1 MSATQTTRK
10 ALYVFDSGIPD
21 LQKLLAGLGADQR
34 VAILDSGS
42 DGVLQLA
49 DALSGESGLDAIH
62 LFSHGS
68 AGSLWLGSTVLYQ
81 ANLSGYSAAL
91 AQIGSALSDS
101 GDLLLYGCNVAQ
113 GDSGQAFIE
122 QLAAATGADVAASTN
137 LTGATAL
144 GGDWVLEANTSSIE
158 TTTITQEKPSFPLPW
173 RLPFAI
179 PPIAESAKSIAHN
192 GMKNWGYH
200 LKPISPRVSH
210 SSAAPSRPKTWP
222 VRRPQFQSRDLGW
235 IWPLTRRALQACKWR
250 VLQEAQHSLKILN
263 H

>member
-68 AGSLWLGSTVLYQ
+68 AGSLWLGSTVLDQ

-137 LTGATAL
+137 LTGSSLAGGLEETAGQVSTTFIADYSTTL
-144 GGDWVLEANTSSIE
+144 GSIQTNSNFNYSDALTAAVLANDIHDTV
-158 TTTITQEKPSFPLPW
+158 
-173 RLPFAI
+173 
-179 PPIAESAKSIAHN
+179 AK
-192 GMKNWGYH
+192 
-200 LKPISPRVSH
+200 
-210 SSAAPSRPKTWP
+210 
-222 VRRPQFQSRDLGW
+222 
-235 IWPLTRRALQACKWR
+235 
-250 VLQEAQHSLKILN
+250 
-263 H
+263 